1 MSKALMASSDS
12 QTPQLGFWLYLMT
25 DCLLF
30 ASLFATFAVL
40 RNNTAGSVGSADIVD
55 MNYVL
60 LQTLLLLTSSATSG
74 FALITARAKQYTPA
88 LIWLL
93 VTIVLGLGFLTLE
106 LHEFQTL
113 IDDGHGWQT
122 SAFLS
127 AFFTLVG
134 THGLHILAGLV
145 WASVLTWVLLFKGIT
160 ARYLKQLT
168 LFTLFWHFL
177 DIVWICI
184 FTFVYAVGSAS

>member
-40 RNNTAGSVGSADIVD
+40 RTGTAGSVGAADIVD

-74 FALITARAKQYTPA
+74 FALVAARAKQYTYS
-88 LIWLL
+88 LVWLL
-93 VTIVLGLGFLTLE
+93 VTVVLGFGFLALE
-106 LHEFQTL
+106 LHEFQNL
-113 IDDGHGWQT
+113 IADGHGWET

-134 THGLHILAGLV
+134 THGLHITAGLI
-145 WASVLTWVLLFKGIT
+145 WAGTLVSVVLRRGIT
-160 ARYLKQLT
+160 QRYLKQLT

-177 DIVWICI
+177 DVVWIFI
-184 FTFVYAVGSAS
+184 FTFVYLMGVT